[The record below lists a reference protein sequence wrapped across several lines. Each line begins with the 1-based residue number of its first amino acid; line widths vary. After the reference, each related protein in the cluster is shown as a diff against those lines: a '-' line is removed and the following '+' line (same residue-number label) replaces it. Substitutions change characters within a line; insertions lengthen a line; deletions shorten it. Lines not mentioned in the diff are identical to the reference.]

1 MRREFRQPDLPVGK
15 VAAPVVVDYWPPSP
29 PRTHASHSRNSDS
42 GLDTIRDSRI
52 ASSFRQWLSGHDL
65 ITPGVSGRPLSLS
78 RSGCGRGVRFQA
90 LLPGSGVTA
99 RLIGERFRA
108 VVRLRPDAGQLD
120 GFVRS
125 ARRRIP
131 TFGDASRAVRIR
143 LSGPSRLDD
152 EVCRGS

>member
-1 MRREFRQPDLPVGK
+1 MRCEFRQPDLPVGK

-65 ITPGVSGRPLSLS
+65 ITRGDSGRRLSLS

-131 TFGDASRAVRIR
+131 TFGDASRAFVSALRA
-143 LSGPSRLDD
+143 P
-152 EVCRGS
+152 VV